1 MKARNET
8 SAPAARLR
16 KSEFFAAVWISLALA
31 FAVLLFFTIGRQSAT
46 DFLTGYLTEES
57 LSVDNLFVFVLV
69 FSYFRIPPQH
79 QHRVLMWG
87 IFGAMIMRATMI
99 LIGAGLVPGDDLT
112 GDRLTAGQVRRLACT
127 AKILPAVLGGESLPL
142 DLGRA
147 RRLFSPDQRK
157 ALLIR
162 DRTCRVEGC
171 DIPGTWSEAHH
182 LEPWLSAGPTDL
194 DNGILLCSP
203 HHHRAHDA
211 AFRLARLANGDVRFH
226 RRR

>member
-1 MKARNET
+1 V
-8 SAPAARLR
+8 APSTEPGDPLARLPYPR
-16 KSEFFAAVWISLALA
+16 RTGQAFIQLLEAVDPRRLPIHGGDATTVVVTVQLAALQADLAA
-31 FAVLLFFTIGRQSAT
+31 A
-46 DFLTGYLTEES
+46 D
-57 LSVDNLFVFVLV
+57 
-69 FSYFRIPPQH
+69 
-79 QHRVLMWG
+79 
-87 IFGAMIMRATMI
+87 
-99 LIGAGLVPGDDLT
+99 LIGAGPVPGDDLT

-211 AFRLARLANGDVRFH
+211 AFRLERLANGDVRFH